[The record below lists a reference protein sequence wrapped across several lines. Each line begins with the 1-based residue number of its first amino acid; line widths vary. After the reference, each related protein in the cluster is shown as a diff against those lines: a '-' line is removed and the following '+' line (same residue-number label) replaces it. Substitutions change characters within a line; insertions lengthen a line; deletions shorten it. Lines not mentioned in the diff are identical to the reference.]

1 MTAPKHL
8 FFDMDGTLTESRS
21 LIAVESAKMLLIL
34 DQGYDIVIVS
44 GATQGQILVQIPTAL
59 SFSTLAQNGND
70 VQSNRLLQPVTWR
83 NELNWMQ
90 KYKIFCI
97 IDHLL
102 GIANTTKQVDHVED
116 RRCQISY
123 SATAHN
129 APREQKLAYDPDGS
143 VRRGV
148 IDKEFGWFKEINFYG
163 IKYAIG
169 GTTCIDFYLHSKGEN
184 VARYVKEMGWKPEE
198 CLYIGD
204 ALFPGGNDETV
215 RGVIPVRSVK
225 NPAECAEFMRELLA

>member
-21 LIAVESAKMLLIL
+21 LIAVESARMLFIL

-70 VQSNRLLQPVTWR
+70 VQSNRLLQPVKWR

-90 KYKIFCI
+90 KYKVFSLIN
-97 IDHLL
+97 HLL
-102 GIANTTKQVDHVED
+102 VGRSKEDLADLVED
-116 RRCQISY
+116 RGGQISY
-123 SATAHN
+123 SGTGHH
-129 APREQKLAYDPDGS
+129 APLEQKCVYDPDCEL
-143 VRRGV
+143 R
-148 IDKEFGWFKEINFYG
+148 IQQIEDDWAWFKEIETYG
-163 IKYAIG
+163 IKWAIG

-184 VARYVKEMGWKPEE
+184 IARYVKEMGWKPEE

-215 RGVIPVRSVK
+215 RGVIPVRQVE
-225 NPAECAEFMRELLA
+225 NPAECAQFMRELLA